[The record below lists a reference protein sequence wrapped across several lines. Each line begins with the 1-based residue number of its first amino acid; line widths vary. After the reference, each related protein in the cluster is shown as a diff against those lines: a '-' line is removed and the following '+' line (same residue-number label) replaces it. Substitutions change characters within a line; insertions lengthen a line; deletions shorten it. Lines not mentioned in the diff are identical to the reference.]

1 MHEISI
7 IRSVFNSLD
16 EQFNLEERKRLI
28 QIDMEVGLFSNIEP
42 QLLQNAF
49 KAVQEAENRFP
60 RAKLRIDPIPIKI
73 FCESCRMESVIE
85 NYKFVCQN
93 CDRANNNLV
102 SGTEL
107 LIKRVHFEE
116 ITNR

>member
-7 IRSVFNSLD
+7 IRSVFNSLE
-16 EQFNLEERKRLI
+16 EQFNQEEQKRLI

-42 QLLQNAF
+42 LLLQNAF

-60 RAKLRIDPIPIKI
+60 RAKLHINCTPIKI
-73 FCESCRMESVIE
+73 FCESCQTESIIE
-85 NYKFVCQN
+85 NYKFICQS
-93 CDRANNNLV
+93 CGQANNNLI

-107 LIKRVHFEE
+107 LIKRVHFQE
-116 ITNR
+116 